1 MLAFPLSTPVMRRHL
16 LLALPSAIVL
26 ACAPPNALPTPAPD
40 RVLAVDTDGTVIR
53 RSTGD
58 EKARAEFK
66 APVDRVWPA
75 LVMSYAELGIEPSVA
90 DRGAGRYGNGGFVPP
105 RRLAGRPI
113 GAYFDCGSGLTGP
126 YIDAGRL
133 TANVLTYVQS
143 GSDGNTT
150 TVTYVAGT
158 LRRYEG
164 AATDPI
170 VCASSGAL
178 EEAIR
183 KGVEKHLA
191 GRS

>member
-1 MLAFPLSTPVMRRHL
+1 MRRHL
-16 LLALPSAIVL
+16 QFALSSAFLI
-26 ACAPPNALPTPAPD
+26 ACAPPGVPTPAPD
-40 RVLAVDTDGTVIR
+40 RVLAVDSDGTVIR

-58 EKARAEFK
+58 EKARASFT

-75 LVMSYAELGIEPSVA
+75 LVMSYAELGIEPTVA
-90 DRGAGRYGNGGFVPP
+90 DRGEGRYGNGSFTAP
-105 RRLAGRPI
+105 RRLAGRSI
-113 GAYFDCGSGLTGP
+113 GSYFNCGSGLTGP

-133 TANVLTYVQS
+133 TANVITQVQPSAS
-143 GSDGNTT
+143 GGTT
-150 TVTYVAGT
+150 AVTYATGI

-170 VCASSGAL
+170 VCASTGVL
-178 EEAIR
+178 EEELR

>member
-1 MLAFPLSTPVMRRHL
+1 MRRHQL
-16 LLALPSAIVL
+16 LTLPSVILL

-40 RVLAVDTDGTVIR
+40 RVLAVDSDGTVIR

-66 APVDRVWPA
+66 APLDRVWPA
-75 LVMSYAELGIEPSVA
+75 LVMSYAELGIDPSVA
-90 DRGAGRYGNGGFVPP
+90 DRGSGRYGNGSFVPP

-113 GAYFDCGSGLTGP
+113 SVYFECGSGLTGP

-133 TANVLTYVQS
+133 TANVVTYVQPGQD
-143 GSDGNTT
+143 GSTNTM
-150 TVTYVAGT
+150 TYATAT

-170 VCASSGAL
+170 ACASTGML
-178 EEAIR
+178 EEALR

>member
-1 MLAFPLSTPVMRRHL
+1 MRRHL
-16 LLALPSAIVL
+16 LLALSSASLI
-26 ACAPPNALPTPAPD
+26 ACAPASAPPTPAPD
-40 RVLAVDTDGTVIR
+40 RVLAVDTDGSVIR

-66 APVDRVWPA
+66 APLDRVWPA
-75 LVMSYAELGIEPSVA
+75 LVLAYADLGIEPAIA

-105 RRLAGRPI
+105 RRLGGRPLS
-113 GAYFDCGSGLTGP
+113 AFFNCGSGLTGP

-133 TANVLTYVQS
+133 TANVLTYVTS
-143 GSDGNTT
+143 GADGNTT
-150 TVTYVAGT
+150 AVTYASGT
-158 LRRYEG
+158 LRRHEG

-170 VCASSGAL
+170 VCASTGVL
-178 EEAIR
+178 EEELR